1 MKNLKTF
8 NKQTLMIIGASIM
21 GLTSL
26 NSCGTFFNALAGGKR
41 PTMLVNGPK
50 DFVVKLNGEE
60 QNITS
65 ESFAGGGIGNVDVTY
80 YGAAVNL
87 PFKKPLTVE
96 ISSMLENKTGSV
108 NLTPKNSGAIFFLN
122 LITFPIVGHI
132 IDGVTKNNKVL
143 QPKYVDVN
151 SVLNNVPMKDWPSQ
165 GQLKRISKSKA
176 KQNTTKTMTFN

>member
-80 YGAAVNL
+80 YGAAVN
-87 PFKKPLTVE
+87 
-96 ISSMLENKTGSV
+96 
-108 NLTPKNSGAIFFLN
+108 
-122 LITFPIVGHI
+122 
-132 IDGVTKNNKVL
+132 GVTKNNKVL